1 MSVPVENIVVG
12 KCYLVETG
20 RVRRVMRL
28 MPDGRVQFEH
38 RLAQQPHAKS
48 WQPGMQE
55 GRSFAAQVEREVAC
69 DWGPESDE
77 RDPQGAARPDAG

>member
-1 MSVPVENIVVG
+1 MSVQVESLAVG

-20 RVRRVMRL
+20 RVRRVVRL

-38 RLAQQPHAKS
+38 RLAHQPNAKS

-55 GRSFAAQVEREVAC
+55 ARSFADQVEHEVPC
-69 DWGPESDE
+69 DWVATSGK
-77 RDPQGAARPDAG
+77 